1 MYQYFFPIKDGVSDG
16 GVRVPDCVAETKLN
30 DINDLKSH
38 VFLVSFVSILC
49 ILPFSLRDLGG
60 WNGHTVNTD
69 NH

>member
-49 ILPFSLRDLGG
+49 YFAFFIEGSRRVERPHGE
-60 WNGHTVNTD
+60 H
-69 NH
+69 